1 MQELKESMEFFK
13 TAAEC
18 WSQII
23 ETQINLYYSTLRLIM
38 DNDAELRALRRC
50 HNQNV
55 SRLERVERAMRED
68 GLLS

>member
-1 MQELKESMEFFK
+1 MKDELEDLR
-13 TAAEC
+13 TVVEC
-18 WSQII
+18 WTTVVENQVH
-23 ETQINLYYSTLRLIM
+23 LYYATMRLIM
-38 DNDAELRALRRC
+38 DNDAEIRALRKC

>member
-1 MQELKESMEFFK
+1 MNEQMQFVAA
-13 TAAEC
+13 AAEIC
-18 WSQII
+18 SRIV

>member
-1 MQELKESMEFFK
+1 MKDELEYLR
-13 TAAEC
+13 TVAEC
-18 WSQII
+18 WTTVVENQV
-23 ETQINLYYSTLRLIM
+23 NLYYATMRLIM
-38 DNDAELRALRRC
+38 DNDKEIRALRQC